1 MNTASVIKQKHAFSS
16 LATPAAL
23 VIILLAALLR
33 LVMISFH
40 YPTTMSDESVMDLM
54 ARHIAYDGARPIFFY
69 GQAYMGPIE
78 AYLGAVLFHLFGS
91 SVFAVRLGLIV
102 FYVLFLWTMYALV
115 RLLYSQGLALF
126 TLLLLLLGNTD
137 IFDRQL
143 KAIGGYPEMLFFG
156 ALILLLASRLALSL
170 PPAPE
175 QRATLSRRRLGLYA
189 ALGFTAGLALYVDQL
204 SITFAIPAILLLMLF
219 CWRERFSL
227 QVLCGILMFLL
238 GISPLIYYN
247 LSILGTSTPG
257 TLHDI
262 AAIQGASA
270 FQMAQEQIPQ
280 INKFIGT
287 FFISLPSITGYAPM
301 CSSSCIPGFG
311 PTGTLSLPCM
321 LFQGMWSLGYLA
333 LLVSALLLVAWPMRR
348 MLRIHR
354 QHGASWPYLV
364 APAMQDED
372 YRYSVRQAARAMLLL
387 NALFALAI
395 YSTSSSPATNPGT
408 NTRYLLNTLI
418 SLPAIL
424 WPLWRSFAGTT
435 KRTPK
440 SFALTL
446 KDSKGYLLPITALTA
461 ILLTFITGTI
471 ICLES
476 LPQAQANFVRQERL
490 VNAMISIGAT
500 RIYTDYWTCY
510 RLAFQSDERITCA
523 NLDSD
528 LRLTDRNGN
537 RYAPYLTSV
546 EHARTATYVFQI
558 GSDQYKILQRLL
570 PHVKKSYKIY
580 RVGNFVIYQ
589 FARPI
594 HIFTQ

>member
-1 MNTASVIKQKHAFSS
+1 MNIASVIKQKRSYGS
-16 LATPAAL
+16 LATPTAL

-33 LVMISFH
+33 LLMISFY

-78 AYLGAVLFHLFGS
+78 AYLGAFFFHLFGS
-91 SVFAVRLGLIV
+91 SIFAVRLGLII

-126 TLLLLLLGNTD
+126 TLLLLMLGNTD

-156 ALILLLASRLALSL
+156 ALILLLASQLALSL
-170 PPAPE
+170 PPTPE
-175 QRATLSRRRLGLYA
+175 QRATLSLRRLGLYA
-189 ALGFTAGLALYVDQL
+189 TLGFTAGLALYVDQL
-204 SITFAIPAILLLMLF
+204 SITFAIPALLLLMLF

-247 LSILGTSTPG
+247 LSILGTSAPG

-301 CSSSCIPGFG
+301 CSSTSIFGFG
-311 PTGTLSLPCM
+311 STGTLSLPCM

-333 LLVSALLLVAWPMRR
+333 LLVSALLLVASPMRR
-348 MLRIHR
+348 VLRIYR

-364 APAMQDED
+364 SSAMQDDE
-372 YRYSVRQAARAMLLL
+372 YRYNVRQAARAMLLL
-387 NALFALAI
+387 NALLALAI
-395 YSTSSSPATNPGT
+395 YIASASPATNPGT

-424 WPLWRSFAGTT
+424 WPLWRSFAGIT
-435 KRTPK
+435 KRTTK
-440 SFALTL
+440 SFAL
-446 KDSKGYLLPITALTA
+446 KGSKGYLLPITVLTA

-476 LPQAQANFVRQERL
+476 LPQAKAEFVQQERL

-510 RLAFQSDERITCA
+510 RLAFQSEERITCA

-528 LRLTDRNGN
+528 LRLGDRNSN

-558 GSDQYKILQRLL
+558 RSDQYKILQRLL
-570 PHVKKSYKIY
+570 PRVKNRYKIY
-580 RVGNFVIYQ
+580 RVGSFAIYQ
-589 FARPI
+589 FAGPI